1 MRRLKIG
8 AAVAAG
14 AALVAGVPAVADA
27 ATGWQTESIP
37 NSDSGY
43 YLQDSVA
50 LSANDVWA
58 IGPTDPNSGDQSTVL
73 LHWDGTNWLRKDG
86 PAADRFVGTAIS
98 GVSGS
103 DIWAAGNCVFA
114 SGSAATACAAHWDG
128 TKWGTPVQLPKTAGS
143 NTKAAA
149 VHAISA
155 NDVWVAGSQIGAAYY
170 AHFDGSKWTKFSG
183 PKPSGNY
190 KDWIA
195 DLAATG
201 PHDVW
206 AAGYGNDGSDE
217 DADRPIVQHWNG
229 TSWAS
234 ATMPNTGGELTRIA
248 TLSGTRVWAV
258 GEDSTKPLVLRRS
271 GNTFYNAP
279 AVPGNDN
286 WASGVA
292 SDGADGAWVALCSH
306 PDYGGGE
313 WSKTTHYVHFTGG
326 AWTAVQGNTYSDYV
340 GSEAVTQVPG
350 TGELYAVGTYGGEGA
365 DPTGYVERYGG

>member
-14 AALVAGVPAVADA
+14 AALVAGVPAAGNA

-37 NSDSGY
+37 DSDFGY
-43 YLQDSVA
+43 YLTDSVA
-50 LSANDVWA
+50 LGANDVWA
-58 IGPTDPNSGDQSTVL
+58 IGPTDPNNGDQSTVL

-86 PAADRFVGTAIS
+86 PTADKFVGTSIS

-128 TKWGTPVQLPKTAGS
+128 TKWGTPVRLPKVAGS
-143 NTKAAA
+143 NTQAAA

-155 NDVWVAGSQIGAAYY
+155 NDVWVAGTQIGAAYY
-170 AHFDGSKWTKFSG
+170 AHFNGSTWTKFSG
-183 PKPSGNY
+183 PKPGNNY

-201 PHDVW
+201 PNDVW

-229 TSWAS
+229 KSWTS
-234 ATMPNTGGELTRIA
+234 ATMPNTGGELKRIA

-271 GNTFYNAP
+271 GNTFYEAP

-306 PDYGGGE
+306 PDFGGGQ

-340 GSEAVTQVPG
+340 SSEAVTQVPG
-350 TGELYAVGTYGGEGA
+350 TGSLYAVGTYGDGSA
-365 DPTGYVERYGG
+365 KPTGYVESYGG